1 MNDYKSYPVRYMPV
15 ETWYGW
21 KVVDTLTY
29 EQRVVKRF
37 IGWDI
42 SGLLMINVYNYV
54 RNKNEAEGY
63 VYRP

>member
-1 MNDYKSYPVRYMPV
+1 MTDYKSYVVRYMPV

-29 EQRVVKRF
+29 EERVVKRF
-37 IGWDI
+37 IGWFNDFVI
-42 SGLLMINVYNYV
+42 LDVYNYV

>member
-1 MNDYKSYPVRYMPV
+1 MTNHKTWVVRYMPI

-29 EQRVVKRF
+29 EERIVKRF
-37 IGWDI
+37 IGWFNDFVI
-42 SGLLMINVYNYV
+42 LDVYNYV

-63 VYRP
+63 VYKP